1 MAFRDGAAVILGVI
15 YPMRSTVEMDRLIQE
30 LHPGW
35 RHPFRSDLD
44 QLEQY
49 AECGFELV
57 VTDSITDLD
66 ELWRSLDADKDA
78 LWARIRELSGY
89 YLTDNGPA

>member
-1 MAFRDGAAVILGVI
+1 
-15 YPMRSTVEMDRLIQE
+15 MDRLIQE

-35 RHPFRSDLD
+35 RHPFRRDMD
-44 QLEQY
+44 QMDQY

-57 VTDSITDLD
+57 VTNSITDLD
-66 ELWRSLDADKDA
+66 GVWRNLDADKDA

-89 YLTDNGPA
+89 DLTGNGPA